1 MSDKFPPKNSGF
13 RLETFRF
20 PSDVTPCR
28 HAIYHHGCPSC
39 DERDPEG
46 DDNDLVVGAPTRED
60 GDSPTGAGSTP
71 TTDFVLAAAEKV
83 MDPILRTWFG
93 YDCAP
98 HEVEHYAENAAVDLS
113 WALQDAGLLVS
124 PATSDV
130 IAQLCANVD
139 RLRDER
145 DALRAEVERLREWL
159 NEIAQ

>member
-60 GDSPTGAGSTP
+60 GDSPTGAGYTP

-83 MDPILRTWFG
+83 MDPILT
-93 YDCAP
+93 
-98 HEVEHYAENAAVDLS
+98 EVRWLDTREPPAVPY
-113 WALQDAGLLVS
+113 QPEVS
-124 PATSDV
+124 P
-130 IAQLCANVD
+130 
-139 RLRDER
+139 
-145 DALRAEVERLREWL
+145 
-159 NEIAQ
+159 